1 MPAGSDD
8 LLDNLHKCKQWVNVN
23 FQVYDVLSKQYIEIV
38 IIMCMGR
45 KQANVCQSLTNVING
60 TVGMH

>member
-1 MPAGSDD
+1 M
-8 LLDNLHKCKQWVNVN
+8 N